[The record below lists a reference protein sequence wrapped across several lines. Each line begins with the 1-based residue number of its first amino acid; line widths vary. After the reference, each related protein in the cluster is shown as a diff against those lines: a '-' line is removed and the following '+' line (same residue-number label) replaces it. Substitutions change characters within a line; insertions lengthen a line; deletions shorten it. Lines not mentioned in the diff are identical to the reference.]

1 MAKAIGYDEMV
12 SMLRGAIRQIND
24 NHQTLS
30 KLDSF
35 GGDGDHGTTMVRAMK
50 GVEKALDESS
60 SRELKGLLHDIGW
73 GIMGVDGGATG
84 PLFGTLFMSM
94 SQSIPDD
101 GALDT
106 GGLAVAFESALAGV
120 QKQTKAQVG
129 DKTMID
135 ALVPAVGA
143 LRAAAEG
150 SADVVSALQQAAKAA
165 HEEWSRWVSGLRPG
179 DPVYVKSFEKEG
191 CVVRAKLHR
200 QSMVVAAGA
209 MDIEVPLT
217 DLAPPQGADGN
228 P

>member
-12 SMLRGAIRQIND
+12 SMFRGAIRQIND

-60 SRELKGLLHDIGW
+60 SRELKSLLHDVGW
-73 GIMGVDGGATG
+73 GILGVDGGATG
-84 PLFGTLFMSM
+84 PLFGTFFMSM

-101 GALDT
+101 GSLDT
-106 GGLAVAFESALAGV
+106 GGLAAAFESALEGV

-129 DKTMID
+129 DKTLID

-143 LRAAAEG
+143 LRAAADG
-150 SADVVSALQQAAKAA
+150 SADVASALQEAAEAA
-165 HEEWSRWVSGLRPG
+165 HEGAVSTKQLQARFGRARNLGEGSIGHQDPG
-179 DPVYVKSFEKEG
+179 
-191 CVVRAKLHR
+191 AT
-200 QSMVVAAGA
+200 SMAIIFKAFAGEVATG
-209 MDIEVPLT
+209 EVAT
-217 DLAPPQGADGN
+217 GEVA
-228 P
+228 